1 MNIAVIGAGNRARKY
16 LSCLPGGVS
25 VSCLVEP
32 DPLRLRQTAQKY
44 KVPPHGRYSSA
55 EDFFAHSHNISAV
68 IVAAPDK
75 LHVPLSLE
83 AVKRGW
89 HVLVEKPV
97 ALSLEQYMEL
107 LNASYEAGVSVGVCL
122 EMRFHPYFKRI
133 KELVSQ
139 GLLGDILEIDHV
151 EHIGPDRMAH
161 TFVRGLWSREEEAG
175 PIFLSKCCHDADF
188 LIWLTGDSVVS
199 ATSHGS
205 IRKFRTDRAPYG
217 ATARCIECP
226 VADCPYSAV
235 KLYRDRREWVD
246 GFDIPAGSTF
256 EEVISQELATG
267 RYGRCVYRCDNNVH
281 DTQDVEAV
289 LSNGVRL
296 DIHLEGTSMEEGRTT
311 VIRGTKATLTA
322 TGWHISV
329 VSAAGETL
337 LDEDFSRL
345 AGLPLHA
352 GADRLLVEDFFD
364 AISSGSEPHATLA
377 SALEGHRLCYLAV

>member
-32 DPLRLRQTAQKY
+32 DPLRLRQTAKKY
-44 KVPPHGRYSSA
+44 KVPPQGRYSSA
-55 EDFFAHSHNISAV
+55 EDFFAHSHDISAV

-199 ATSHGS
+199 ASSHGS

-289 LSNGVRL
+289 LSNGVRM

-329 VSAAGETL
+329 VSAAGESL

-352 GADRLLVEDFFD
+352 GADKALVEDFFR
-364 AISSGSEPHATLA
+364 AIASGSEPHATLA
-377 SALEGHRLCYLAV
+377 SAMEGHRLCYLAV

>member
-133 KELVSQ
+133 KELVSL

-289 LSNGVRL
+289 LSNGVL
-296 DIHLEGTSMEEGRTT
+296 MDIHLEGTSMEEGRTT

-377 SALEGHRLCYLAV
+377 SALEGHRLCYLAI